1 MLAAAVVILD
11 EYGLA
16 DLTMRR
22 LGDALGVRAGALYHH
37 VPNKQTLLAQVADG
51 VLAGVPGPTGPWRS
65 GLAAWASGLRAALLR
80 HRDSADLVASARAMG
95 LADLDAAGPAAAAL
109 RAAGLPGPDAE
120 AAASTLVHFVLGH
133 VAQEQARLEW
143 ERFGKP
149 DPDRGATATGASF
162 AFGVRLIL
170 DGIGGQLAAGPGSV
184 RATATEPIAGPAT
197 TSPSSLTTAN
207 DIVT

>member
-1 MLAAAVVILD
+1 MVAAAVELLD

-37 VPNKQTLLAQVADG
+37 VPNKQTLLARVADG
-51 VLAGVPGPTGPWRS
+51 VLAAVPAPVGPWRS
-65 GLAAWASGLRAALLR
+65 GLAAWASDLRAALLR

-95 LADLDAAGPAAAAL
+95 LADLDAAGPAAGVL
-109 RAAGLPGPDAE
+109 RGAGLSETDAE
-120 AAASTLVHFVLGH
+120 AAASTLVHFILGH

-149 DPDRGATATGASF
+149 DPDRGATATAASF

-170 DGIGGQLAAGPGSV
+170 DGVDGQCAGRSGSV
-184 RATATEPIAGPAT
+184 RATATEPIAGRTA
-197 TSPSSLTTAN
+197 SSSSLTTAN